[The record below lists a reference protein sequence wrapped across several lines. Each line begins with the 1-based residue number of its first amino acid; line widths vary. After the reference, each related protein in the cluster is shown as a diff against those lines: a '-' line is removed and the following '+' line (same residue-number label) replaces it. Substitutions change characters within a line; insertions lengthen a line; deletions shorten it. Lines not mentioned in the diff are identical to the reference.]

1 MSIFSTARGN
11 LGQNFS
17 LRTINRDGEPSTV
30 LNFSVAPTTQPKKPP
45 AAAPSRYEPVGPAE
59 WIECEYWNRQ
69 APHLEK
75 VLTKGMPVVVE
86 GEELIEFYEKD
97 GQKIKVRK
105 LRVENIYLNLAS
117 ERIDNIVLK
126 PPRAAESAD
135 GGENP
140 F

>member
-1 MSIFSTARGN
+1 MSIQLSVRGN
-11 LGQNFS
+11 LGQNCE
-17 LRTINRDGEPSTV
+17 LKEIKRNDGETGFV
-30 LNFSVAPTTQPKKPP
+30 LNFSVAST
-45 AAAPSRYEPVGPAE
+45 RYKRQNIDGQDRYVPDGQVE
-59 WIECEYWNRQ
+59 WIDCEIWGRQ
-69 APHLEK
+69 AQNLSK
-75 VLTKGMPVVVE
+75 VLAKGMPVVIE
-86 GEELIEFYEKD
+86 GEERIEFYEKD

>member
-1 MSIFSTARGN
+1 VPAKPCSRTARVRPG
-11 LGQNFS
+11 G
-17 LRTINRDGEPSTV
+17 
-30 LNFSVAPTTQPKKPP
+30 
-45 AAAPSRYEPVGPAE
+45 PSRYEPVGPAE

>member
-17 LRTINRDGEPSTV
+17 LRTINRDGEPSTE
-30 LNFSVAPTTQPKKPP
+30 LNFSVASIRYKRQKT
-45 AAAPSRYEPVGPAE
+45 ADGGSRYEPVGPAE

>member
-1 MSIFSTARGN
+1 MSIFSTIRGN

-30 LNFSVAPTTQPKKPP
+30 LNFSVASTRYKRQKT
-45 AAAPSRYEPVGPAE
+45 ADGGSRYEPAGPAE
-59 WIECEYWNRQ
+59 WVECEYWNRQ

-75 VLTKGMPVVVE
+75 VLSKGMPVVVD

-126 PPRAAESAD
+126 PPRTAENAD
-135 GGENP
+135 DDGIP

>member
-1 MSIFSTARGN
+1 MSIFSTVRGN

-17 LRTINRDGEPSTV
+17 LKTINRDGEPSTV
-30 LNFSVAPTTQPKKPP
+30 LNFSVASTRYKRQKT
-45 AAAPSRYEPVGPAE
+45 ADGGSRYEAAGPAE
-59 WIECEYWNRQ
+59 GIDCEYWTRQ

-75 VLTKGMPVVVE
+75 VLAKGMP
-86 GEELIEFYEKD
+86 EELIEFYEKD

-117 ERIDNIVLK
+117 ERIENVALK
-126 PPRAAESAD
+126 PPRTAEGAD
-135 GGENP
+135 DGETP

>member
-30 LNFSVAPTTQPKKPP
+30 LNFSVASTRYKRQKT
-45 AAAPSRYEPVGPAE
+45 ADGSRYEPVGPAE

>member
-30 LNFSVAPTTQPKKPP
+30 LNFSVASTRYKRQKT
-45 AAAPSRYEPVGPAE
+45 ADGGSRYEPVGPAE

-86 GEELIEFYEKD
+86 GEELIEFYEKSCSNRRVPP
-97 GQKIKVRK
+97 KVRM
-105 LRVENIYLNLAS
+105 
-117 ERIDNIVLK
+117 
-126 PPRAAESAD
+126 AAKIRSD
-135 GGENP
+135 RRQYGY

>member
-1 MSIFSTARGN
+1 MSIFSTIRGN

-30 LNFSVAPTTQPKKPP
+30 LNFSVASTRYKRQKT
-45 AAAPSRYEPVGPAE
+45 ADGGSRYEPAGPAE
-59 WIECEYWNRQ
+59 WVECEYWNRQ

-75 VLTKGMPVVVE
+75 VLSKGMPVVVD

-126 PPRAAESAD
+126 PPRAVENAD